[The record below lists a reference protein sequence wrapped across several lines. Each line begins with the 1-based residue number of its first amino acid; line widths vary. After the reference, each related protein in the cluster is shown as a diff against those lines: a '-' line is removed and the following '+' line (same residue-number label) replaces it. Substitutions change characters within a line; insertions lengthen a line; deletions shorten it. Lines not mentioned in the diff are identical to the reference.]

1 MAAGVDQARV
11 QGGGG
16 VEPQRICHG
25 CGLKLS
31 AWAVYL
37 GFCGA
42 CLWELERPRTKL
54 VSPSYGSQANN

>member
-1 MAAGVDQARV
+1 MAAGVDHRHEMGFQ
-11 QGGGG
+11 
-16 VEPQRICHG
+16 PKSICDG

-54 VSPSYGSQANN
+54 VSPSYGSRAHER